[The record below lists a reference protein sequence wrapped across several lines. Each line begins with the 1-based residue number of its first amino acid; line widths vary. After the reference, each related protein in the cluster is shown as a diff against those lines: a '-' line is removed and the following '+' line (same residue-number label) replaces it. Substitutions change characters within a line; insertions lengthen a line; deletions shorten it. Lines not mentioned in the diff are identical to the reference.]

1 MLILDYAAGAVI
13 RVVTTSTADIEAQVS
28 GVDHTIS
35 GDVFL
40 AFDQNTAIASA
51 TTTTIGTGPASGHV
65 RNYKRISLRN
75 KHASTANTL
84 TIEHYDGTLAVQVD
98 KVTLAAGE
106 QWLLDEKG
114 VVFNYDSNG
123 AVKTAGSPAASDTA
137 AGIIQLATQAEM
149 ETGTAV
155 NRAVVPGRVQY
166 HPGVAKAWGKAA
178 GAGTLT
184 ASYNITSVTDTGV
197 GNLGV
202 TIATDFSD
210 TGYAIVAGTS
220 ASATTLTVATIDN
233 GAIIYNAS
241 QAAGAFSL
249 WNFDHTATT
258 HAVQDPESYFWA
270 CFGDQA

>member
-1 MLILDYAAGAVI
+1 MLILDYAAGAVV
-13 RVVTTSTADIEAQVS
+13 RVTTSSTADIEAQVS

-40 AFDQNTAIASA
+40 AFQQATAIASA
-51 TTTTIGTGPASGHV
+51 ATTTIGAGPASGHV

-75 KHASTANTL
+75 KHAATANTL
-84 TIEHYDGTLAVQVD
+84 TVEHYNGTLAVQVD

-106 QWLLDEKG
+106 QWLMDEKG
-114 VVFNYDSNG
+114 VVFLYDSNG
-123 AVKTAGSPAASDTA
+123 AVRTAGQPAGSDTV
-137 AGIIQLATQAEM
+137 AGIVYLATQAEM
-149 ETGTAV
+149 EAATDVAHAV
-155 NRAVVPGRVQY
+155 TPGRVQY

-184 ASYNITSVTDTGV
+184 VSYNITSVTDTGP

-202 TIATDFSD
+202 TIATDFSTAD
-210 TGYAIVAGTS
+210 YSIVCGT
-220 ASATTLTVATIDN
+220 AAVATTLTVATIDN
-233 GAIIYNAS
+233 GAIVYNAT

-258 HAVQDPESYFWA
+258 HVVQDPQSYFWA
-270 CFGDQA
+270 CFGDQ